1 LRRSE
6 ANSLLSQQ
14 LNFVAKNKNYL
25 IEVLLTAG
33 IEKFEKISDHKS
45 IALAD
50 LQQQLRGPPK
60 PKPRNVYKTD
70 VL

>member
-1 LRRSE
+1 MD
-6 ANSLLSQQ
+6 
-14 LNFVAKNKNYL
+14 
-25 IEVLLTAG
+25 VLLTAG

-45 IALAD
+45 IALVE
-50 LQQQLRGPPK
+50 LQLQLRGPPK